1 MGHLIPSLT
10 LEKTQSANR
19 KIQLQLSLPLEDGG
33 TAIFDLRP
41 SSEVAKKTTNL
52 FEIWDGETR
61 CDPIGVTPAE

>member
-1 MGHLIPSLT
+1 MGHLSPSLT

-41 SSEVAKKTTNL
+41 SSEVAQKGTNL
-52 FEIWDGETR
+52 FEILGGEIR
-61 CDPIGVTPAE
+61 FDPLGVTPAE